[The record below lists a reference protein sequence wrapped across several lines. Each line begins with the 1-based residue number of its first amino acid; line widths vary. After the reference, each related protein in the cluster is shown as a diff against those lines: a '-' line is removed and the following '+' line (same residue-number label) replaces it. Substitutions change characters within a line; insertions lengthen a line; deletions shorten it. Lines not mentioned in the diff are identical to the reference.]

1 MTLLAAAR
9 SAGTRRSAGEEA
21 GSREGAS
28 LTWLL
33 AAYPLW
39 WALGLGVLALPFVAA
54 VAAVKLLRRRA
65 IAVPPAFGWW
75 LLFLVVVVLSLANL
89 GVDPP
94 GTVAGT
100 WLGNLPGAAYR
111 LGFYCCCTLIALW
124 AYNLVME
131 GTLRRERLVRLLAW
145 LFVVT
150 VLGGLLG
157 TFAGHFEYTSPVEA
171 LLPDAVAKDGFVQSL
186 VHPAAAQTMD
196 FLGYETPRPAAPW
209 GYTNTW
215 GNNFAITSVWL
226 VVAAFCLPARTRWQV
241 AAVALLAVAL
251 VPAVYSMNRG
261 LWLGL
266 AAVAVFAALRLLVS
280 GRPAGMLALG
290 GAGCAAV
297 LLVVLTPLG
306 TVVQARMDNGHSD
319 KGRAFS
325 SERATELVL
334 EHSPV
339 LGFGSTR
346 KTLGSGDSIAVG
358 PTPEC
363 PRCGGRTLGGNGQ
376 LWQLLFAHG
385 LAGTVAYLGFA
396 LAVLW
401 RFRSDHSPVGIAGS
415 AVIGLS
421 LLSMFYYNALV
432 TPLLLTLL
440 SYVLLAANRT
450 PEPGVPMPR
459 VGTAPKTGTETE
471 NR

>member
-1 MTLLAAAR
+1 MTSLAAAR
-9 SAGTRRSAGEEA
+9 SAGRVRIGPAARGD
-21 GSREGAS
+21 REGAS

-33 AAYPLW
+33 AGFPLW
-39 WALGLGVLALPFVAA
+39 WALGMGVLVIPFVAA
-54 VAAVKLLRRRA
+54 VAAVKLVRRRS

-75 LLFLVVVVLSLANL
+75 LLFLLAVTLSLANL

-94 GTVAGT
+94 GTVQET
-100 WLGNLPGAAYR
+100 WFSSLPGATFR

-124 AYNLVME
+124 AYNLLAE
-131 GTLRRERLVRLLAW
+131 GKLKRDKLVRLLGW

-150 VLGGLLG
+150 VAGGFLG
-157 TFAGHFEYTSPVEA
+157 TFFGSFEYTSPVEA
-171 LLPDAVAKDGFVQSL
+171 LLPKAVAKDGFVQSL

-196 FLGYETPRPAAPW
+196 FLGYDTPRPAAPW

-215 GNNFAITSVWL
+215 GNNFAITAVWFL
-226 VVAAFCLPARTRWQV
+226 VAAFCTPVKAKWRA
-241 AAVALLAVAL
+241 AAVALLVVSL

-266 AAVAVFAALRLLVS
+266 AAIAVFAALRLLVS
-280 GRPAGMLALG
+280 GRPGGMLALG
-290 GAGCAAV
+290 GAACAAV

-306 TVVQARMDNGHSD
+306 TVVQTRLDHGHSD
-319 KGRAFS
+319 EGRAFS

-339 LGFGSTR
+339 IGFGSTR
-346 KTLGSGDSIAVG
+346 KTLGSGESIAVG

-376 LWQLLFAHG
+376 LWQVLFAHG
-385 LAGTVAYLGFA
+385 ILGAVTYLGFA

-401 RFRSDHSPVGIAGS
+401 RFRHDHTAVGIAGS
-415 AVIGLS
+415 AVVGFS
-421 LLSMFYYNALV
+421 LITMFYYNALV
-432 TPLLLTLL
+432 TPLLFTLL
-440 SYVLLAANRT
+440 SYVLLAAGRL
-450 PEPGVPMPR
+450 PEVSHHGP
-459 VGTAPKTGTETE
+459 ETE

>member
-9 SAGTRRSAGEEA
+9 AAGRGRRAPEPNAVPEG
-21 GSREGAS
+21 GS
-28 LTWLL
+28 LFWLL

-39 WALGLGVLALPFVAA
+39 WALGLGVLALPLVAA
-54 VAAVKLLRRRA
+54 VAAVKLVRRRS

-75 LLFLVVVVLSLANL
+75 LLFLVAVTLSLANL

-94 GTVAGT
+94 GTVAET
-100 WLGNLPGAAYR
+100 WFGNLPGATYR
-111 LGFYCCCTLIALW
+111 LGFYCCVTLIALW
-124 AYNLVME
+124 AYNLVLE
-131 GTLRRERLVRLLAW
+131 GRLARERLIRLLAW
-145 LFVVT
+145 LFAVT
-150 VLGGLLG
+150 VAGGLLG
-157 TFAGHFEYTSPVEA
+157 TFFGGFEYTSPVEA
-171 LLPDAVAKDGFVQSL
+171 LLPKSVAQDGFVQSL

-215 GNNFAITSVWL
+215 GNNFAITAVWF
-226 VVAAFCLPARTRWQV
+226 VVAAFCLKTTARWRA
-241 AAVALLAVAL
+241 AAVVLLAVSL
-251 VPAVYSMNRG
+251 IPAVYSMNRG

-266 AAVAVFAALRLLVS
+266 AAVAVFAALRLLIS
-280 GRPAGMLALG
+280 GRPGGMLALG

-297 LLVVLTPLG
+297 LLVMLTPLG

-319 KGRAFS
+319 QGRAFS

-334 EHSPV
+334 EHSPI

-346 KTLGSGDSIAVG
+346 KTLGSGDSIAIG

-376 LWQLLFAHG
+376 LWQVLFAHG
-385 LAGTVAYLGFA
+385 LAGTVTYLGFA

-401 RFRSDHSPVGIAGS
+401 RFRSDHSAVGIAGS
-415 AVIGLS
+415 AVVGFS
-421 LLSMFYYNALV
+421 LITMFYYNALV

-450 PEPGVPMPR
+450 
-459 VGTAPKTGTETE
+459 TALVHNGPETE

>member
-1 MTLLAAAR
+1 MTLLAAVRTADR
-9 SAGTRRSAGEEA
+9 SGAEEA
-21 GSREGAS
+21 RGREGAS

-39 WALGLGVLALPFVAA
+39 WALGLGVLAIPFVAA
-54 VAAVKLLRRRA
+54 VAAVKLVRRRS

-75 LLFLVVVVLSLANL
+75 LLFLLAVVLSLANL

-94 GTVAGT
+94 GVVPETF
-100 WLGNLPGAAYR
+100 LSSLPGATYR
-111 LGFYCCCTLIALW
+111 FGFYCCCTLIALW
-124 AYNLVME
+124 AYNLVVE
-131 GTLRRERLVRLLAW
+131 GKLGRTHLIRLLAW
-145 LFVVT
+145 LFAVT
-150 VLGGLLG
+150 VAGGLLG
-157 TFAGHFEYTSPVEA
+157 TFFGGFEYTSPVEA
-171 LLPDAVAKDGFVQSL
+171 LLPQAVAKDGFVQSL
-186 VHPAAAQTMD
+186 VHPQAAQTMD

-215 GNNFAITSVWL
+215 GNNFAITAVWF
-226 VVAAFCLPARTRWQV
+226 VVAAFCAPVKTKWRV
-241 AAVALLAVAL
+241 AAVVLLAVSL

-266 AAVAVFAALRLLVS
+266 AAVAVFTALRLLVS
-280 GRPAGMLALG
+280 GRPGGMLALG

-319 KGRAFS
+319 EGRAFS
-325 SERATELVL
+325 SERATELVMA
-334 EHSPV
+334 HSPV

-346 KTLGSGDSIAVG
+346 KTLGSGESIAVG

-376 LWQLLFAHG
+376 LWQVMFAHG
-385 LAGTVAYLGFA
+385 IAGTVAYLGFA

-401 RFRSDHSPVGIAGS
+401 RFRSDHSAVGIAGS
-415 AVIGLS
+415 AVVAFS
-421 LLSMFYYNALV
+421 LLTMFYYNALV

-450 PEPGVPMPR
+450 
-459 VGTAPKTGTETE
+459 TAPAAQGPETE

>member
-9 SAGTRRSAGEEA
+9 SAGRFRIAPALQGA
-21 GSREGAS
+21 REGAS

-33 AAYPLW
+33 AGFPLW
-39 WALGLGVLALPFVAA
+39 WALGMGVLVIPFVAA
-54 VAAVKLLRRRA
+54 VAAVKLVRRRS
-65 IAVPPAFGWW
+65 ITVPPAFGWW
-75 LLFLVVVVLSLANL
+75 LLFLLAVTLSLANL

-94 GTVAGT
+94 GTVAES
-100 WLGNLPGAAYR
+100 WFSSLPGATFR

-124 AYNLVME
+124 AYNLVVE
-131 GTLRRERLVRLLAW
+131 GRLKRDKLIRLLAW
-145 LFVVT
+145 LFVIT
-150 VLGGLLG
+150 VAGGFLG

-171 LLPDAVAKDGFVQSL
+171 LLPEAVAKDGFVQSL

-226 VVAAFCLPARTRWQV
+226 VVAAFCTPTRTRWRV
-241 AAVALLAVAL
+241 GAVALLVASL
-251 VPAVYSMNRG
+251 APAVYSMNRG

-266 AAVAVFAALRLLVS
+266 AAIAVFAALRLLIS
-280 GRPAGMLALG
+280 GRPGGMLALG

-306 TVVQARMDNGHSD
+306 TVVQTRLDNGHSD
-319 KGRAFS
+319 DGRAFS
-325 SERATELVL
+325 SETATELVV

-339 LGFGSTR
+339 IGFGSTR
-346 KTLGSGDSIAVG
+346 KTLGSGESIAVG

-376 LWQLLFAHG
+376 LWQVMFAHG
-385 LAGTVAYLGFA
+385 LLGTITYLGFT

-401 RFRSDHSPVGIAGS
+401 RFRGDHTAVGIAGS
-415 AVIGLS
+415 AVVGFS
-421 LLSMFYYNALV
+421 LVSMFYYNALV

-440 SYVLLAANRT
+440 SYVLLAANRL
-450 PEPGVPMPR
+450 PEVSHQGP
-459 VGTAPKTGTETE
+459 ETE

>member
-1 MTLLAAAR
+1 MTLTGAAR
-9 SAGTRRSAGEEA
+9 AARGAPPGPPPS
-21 GSREGAS
+21 SREGRS

-39 WALGLGVLALPFVAA
+39 WALGMGVLVIPFVAA
-54 VAAVKLLRRRA
+54 VGAVHLLRRRS

-75 LLFLVVVVLSLANL
+75 LLFLLAVALSLAHL

-94 GTVAGT
+94 GTVPGS
-100 WLGNLPGAAYR
+100 WISNLPGATFR
-111 LGFYCCCTLIALW
+111 LGFYCCVTLIVLW
-124 AYNLVME
+124 AYNLVAE
-131 GTLRRERLVRLLAW
+131 GRYPKERLIRLLAW

-150 VLGGLLG
+150 VAGGLLG
-157 TFAGHFEYTSPVEA
+157 TFAGGFEYTSPVEA
-171 LLPDAVAKDGFVQSL
+171 LLPKSVAADGFVQSL
-186 VHPAAAQTMD
+186 VHPSAAQTMD

-215 GNNFAITSVWL
+215 GNNFAITVVWL
-226 VVAAFCLPARTRWQV
+226 VVAAFCLPVATRWRI
-241 AAVALLAVAL
+241 AATALLVVSL

-266 AAVAVFAALRLLVS
+266 AAIAVFAALRLLVS
-280 GRPAGMLALG
+280 GRPAGLAALG
-290 GAGCAAV
+290 GAGIAAV
-297 LLVVLTPLG
+297 LLVMLTPLG
-306 TVVQARMDNGHSD
+306 TVVQARLDNGHSD
-319 KGRAFS
+319 DGRAFS
-325 SERATELVL
+325 SETATELVL
-334 EHSPV
+334 RHSPV

-346 KTLGSGDSIAVG
+346 KTLGSGESIAVG

-363 PRCGGRTLGGNGQ
+363 PRCGARTLGGNGQ
-376 LWQLLFAHG
+376 LWQVLFAHG
-385 LAGTVAYLGFA
+385 VAGTVAYLGFA
-396 LAVLW
+396 LSVLW
-401 RFRSDHSPVGIAGS
+401 RFRSDHSAVGIAGS

-450 PEPGVPMPR
+450 PVPL
-459 VGTAPKTGTETE
+459 GTTTEKS
-471 NR
+471 

>member
-1 MTLLAAAR
+1 MTILAAAR
-9 SAGTRRSAGEEA
+9 SAGRGRIDPLQGA
-21 GSREGAS
+21 REGAS

-33 AAYPLW
+33 AGFPLW
-39 WALGLGVLALPFVAA
+39 WALGMGVLVIPFVAA
-54 VAAVKLLRRRA
+54 VAAVKLVRRRS
-65 IAVPPAFGWW
+65 ISVPPAFGWW
-75 LLFLVVVVLSLANL
+75 LLFLLAVTLSLANL

-94 GTVAGT
+94 GTVPET
-100 WLGNLPGAAYR
+100 WFSSLPGATFR

-124 AYNLVME
+124 AYNLVVE
-131 GTLRRERLVRLLAW
+131 GKLKRDKLIRLLAW

-150 VLGGLLG
+150 VAGGFLG
-157 TFAGHFEYTSPVEA
+157 TFAGSFEYTSPVEA
-171 LLPDAVAKDGFVQSL
+171 LLPKAVAKDGFVQSL

-226 VVAAFCLPARTRWQV
+226 VVAAFCTPTRTRWRV
-241 AAVALLAVAL
+241 GAVALLVASL

-266 AAVAVFAALRLLVS
+266 AAIAVFAALRLLIS
-280 GRPAGMLALG
+280 GRPGGMLALG

-319 KGRAFS
+319 DGRAFS
-325 SERATELVL
+325 SETATALVV

-339 LGFGSTR
+339 IGFGSTR
-346 KTLGSGDSIAVG
+346 KTLGSGESIAVG

-376 LWQLLFAHG
+376 LWQVMFAHG
-385 LAGTVAYLGFA
+385 LLGTLTYLGFT

-401 RFRSDHSPVGIAGS
+401 RFRNDHTAVGIAGS
-415 AVIGLS
+415 AVVGFS
-421 LLSMFYYNALV
+421 LVSMFYYNALV

-440 SYVLLAANRT
+440 SYVLLAANRI
-450 PEPGVPMPR
+450 PEVSHRGPER
-459 VGTAPKTGTETE
+459 E

>member
-1 MTLLAAAR
+1 MTLLAADRTADR
-9 SAGTRRSAGEEA
+9 TGPDTGQ
-21 GSREGAS
+21 GREGAS

-39 WALGLGVLALPFVAA
+39 WALGLGVLAIPFVAA
-54 VAAVKLLRRRA
+54 VAAVKLVRRKS
-65 IAVPPAFGWW
+65 IVVPPAFGWW
-75 LLFLVVVVLSLANL
+75 LLFLLAVVLSLANL

-94 GTVAGT
+94 GVVPETF
-100 WLGNLPGAAYR
+100 LSSLPGATYR
-111 LGFYCCCTLIALW
+111 FGFYCCCTLIALW
-124 AYNLVME
+124 AYNLVVE
-131 GTLRRERLVRLLAW
+131 GKLRREHLIRLLAW
-145 LFVVT
+145 LFAVT
-150 VLGGLLG
+150 VAGGLLG
-157 TFAGHFEYTSPVEA
+157 TFFGSFEYTSPVEA
-171 LLPDAVAKDGFVQSL
+171 LLPKAVAKDGFVQSL
-186 VHPAAAQTMD
+186 VHPQAAQTMD

-215 GNNFAITSVWL
+215 GNNFAITAVWF
-226 VVAAFCLPARTRWQV
+226 VVAAFCAPVKAKWRV
-241 AAVALLAVAL
+241 GAVVLLAVSL
-251 VPAVYSMNRG
+251 IPAVYSMNRG

-266 AAVAVFAALRLLVS
+266 AAVAVFTALRLLVS
-280 GRPAGMLALG
+280 GRPGGMLALG

-319 KGRAFS
+319 EGRAFS
-325 SERATELVL
+325 SERATELVMA
-334 EHSPV
+334 HSPV

-346 KTLGSGDSIAVG
+346 KTLGSGESIAVG

-376 LWQLLFAHG
+376 LWQVMFAHG
-385 LAGTVAYLGFA
+385 IAGTVTYLGFA

-401 RFRSDHSPVGIAGS
+401 RFRSDHSAVGIAGS
-415 AVIGLS
+415 AVVGFS
-421 LLSMFYYNALV
+421 LLTMFYYNALV

-450 PEPGVPMPR
+450 SEPAAQGP
-459 VGTAPKTGTETE
+459 ETE